1 MQPSQDLTPDAR
13 SPAPALAGL
22 RVVEFTAGMAGP
34 WIGRF
39 MAYCGAEVIKVESN
53 KRPDVTRQYVP
64 PWAPEMGVQTQLSP
78 WLTDWNAGKRYVALD
93 LTRPGAIELCTRLV
107 AMSDVVVENY
117 ASGVIERLGL
127 GYDTLRRAKPD
138 LIMLSSSGYGND
150 GPYHRYITWGPNI
163 EALSGMST
171 VSGFAHRPC
180 TVTQYA
186 YPDTIGALHGLFAL
200 LCALEHRRRTGE
212 GQHISLSQ
220 YEATVAV
227 IGDVLMQYTANGHE
241 PERLGN
247 RSRCGAPHGCYRC
260 RGEDRWVAIAV
271 MCDAEW
277 ARFCGIIG
285 QPGLVTDARF
295 ATAAARVTRAEEL
308 DSIVDAWTS
317 GRDAYDVM
325 ATLQAAGIAAGVVQT
340 VEDGFERDPH
350 VRARGFFEEIDHVRK
365 GTVVATGIPL
375 GLTGTPGHTAG
386 AGAAIGADN
395 AYVFGE
401 LLGLSSAEIEQYRT
415 EGAIEADEPTASR

>member
-1 MQPSQDLTPDAR
+1 MPSPTPDPR
-13 SPAPALAGL
+13 SPVQALAGL

-39 MAYCGAEVIKVESN
+39 MAYCGAEVIKVESH

-64 PWAPEMGVQTQLSP
+64 PWAPEMGAQTQLSP
-78 WLTDWNAGKRYVALD
+78 WLTDWNAGKRCVALD
-93 LTRPGAIELCTRLV
+93 LTRPRAIELCKRLV
-107 AMSDVVVENY
+107 AISDVVVENY
-117 ASGVIERLGL
+117 ASGVIDRLGL
-127 GYDTLRRAKPD
+127 GYAELRRAKPD
-138 LIMLSSSGYGND
+138 LVMLSSSGYGSD

-171 VSGFAHRPC
+171 LSGFAHRPC

-200 LCALEHRRRTGE
+200 LCALEHRRRTGV

-227 IGDVLMQYTANGHE
+227 IGDVLMQYMANGHE

-247 RSRCGAPHGCYRC
+247 RSLRAAPHGCYHC
-260 RGEDRWVAIAV
+260 RGEDRWVAISV
-271 MCDAEW
+271 TGDAEW
-277 ARFCGIIG
+277 ARFCGSIG
-285 QPGLVTDARF
+285 QPELATDARF
-295 ATAAARVTRAEEL
+295 ATLAARLGRTQE
-308 DSIVDAWTS
+308 VDAVVEAWTS
-317 GRDAYDVM
+317 VRDAYEVM
-325 ATLQAAGIAAGVVQT
+325 ATLQGAGIAAGVVQT
-340 VEDGFERDPH
+340 VEDGFTRDPH
-350 VRARGFFEEIDHVRK
+350 VRARGFFEAIDHVRK

-375 GLTGTPGHTAG
+375 GLTGTPGRTPG

-401 LLGLSSAEIEQYRT
+401 LLGLSSAEIDQYRT
-415 EGAIEADEPTASR
+415 EGAIESDAPIAPG